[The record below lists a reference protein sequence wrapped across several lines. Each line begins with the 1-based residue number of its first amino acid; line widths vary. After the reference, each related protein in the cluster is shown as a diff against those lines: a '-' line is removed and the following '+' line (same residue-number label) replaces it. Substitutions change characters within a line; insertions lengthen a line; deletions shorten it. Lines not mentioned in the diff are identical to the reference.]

1 MCVLALLL
9 LLACAAGT
17 ADEALLRF
25 SGLPPSNVLMLSI
38 DSLRRDHL
46 GRYGGAALPELDR
59 LLSEGIVLEDH
70 RSCSS
75 WTYHSATCALTGGDQ
90 LSAGFM
96 PQRLEGRVVPEIP
109 AEATPIA
116 ELLRDRGW
124 VTGLVSGNSFIGDPN
139 GLDRGYEQIRI
150 EALEPAERI
159 IEQGL
164 ALLDPMQDTSRPWF
178 LHLHF
183 MDPHMPYDPP
193 AAYLEDLPESE
204 FSLIRHA
211 DFKEVFSRWDE
222 LDEAAR
228 ERARADALARYG
240 GEVRYLDDQLGL
252 LMDALEARG
261 ALDDTL
267 VVIWSD
273 HGEMFFERDL
283 YAHGNGVFYEENAA
297 IAAFWARD
305 LEPAVF
311 TGMSSHE
318 DLLPTLAH
326 ALGLSNLAPVEGR
339 VLGAEERSRRFADSY
354 DTVLDRTQQSV
365 EDGGWRLVYS
375 WNGTLRL
382 YDLGADPG
390 ENQDL
395 FAPEHPQ
402 VQRLWPLLEPR
413 IQAADALIASPDP
426 VPPGL

>member
-1 MCVLALLL
+1 MGACVLALLL
-9 LLACAAGT
+9 LMACAAET

-273 HGEMFFERDL
+273 HGEQLLEHGRLGHPDL
-283 YAHGNGVFYEENAA
+283 YDVENRSSVT
-297 IAAFWARD
+297 FWAKG
-305 LEPAVF
+305 LNPGTW
-311 TGMSSHE
+311 TGPTTHA
-318 DLLPTLAH
+318 DIWPTLLDVFGQPPHAAH
-326 ALGLSNLAPVEGR
+326 TGRRLGERPADDTQLALRYLDQDTVQIA
-339 VLGAEERSRRFADSY
+339 ERSGVKLIYRWSGQKELY
-354 DTVLDRTQQSV
+354 
-365 EDGGWRLVYS
+365 RLEE
-375 WNGTLRL
+375 
-382 YDLGADPG
+382 DPG
-390 ENQDL
+390 ELDNVYD
-395 FAPEHPQ
+395 PEDPD
-402 VQRLWPLLEPR
+402 VL
-413 IQAADALIASPDP
+413 AL
-426 VPPGL
+426 